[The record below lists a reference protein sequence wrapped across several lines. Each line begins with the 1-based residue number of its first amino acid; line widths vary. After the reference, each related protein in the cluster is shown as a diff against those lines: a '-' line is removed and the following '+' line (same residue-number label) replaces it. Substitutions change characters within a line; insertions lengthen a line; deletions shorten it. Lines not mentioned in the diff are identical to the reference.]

1 MKPLYYQL
9 IISDSLQVAIIIT
22 RAFRY
27 QFFLDENQ
35 DNGEDNISKL
45 LLAYCK
51 EPSIYADEVDL
62 LADIENLC
70 EKAIEATS
78 WAILSSGYFS
88 EELSKLCIVA
98 ITYLGNKHLFEDAL
112 PMAFSMAEIPE
123 IEAAIKRMLERHGK
137 DWLFSM

>member
-1 MKPLYYQL
+1 M
-9 IISDSLQVAIIIT
+9 
-22 RAFRY
+22 
-27 QFFLDENQ
+27 
-35 DNGEDNISKL
+35 
-45 LLAYCK
+45 
-51 EPSIYADEVDL
+51 DL

-78 WAILSSGYFS
+78 WAILSSCYFS

-98 ITYLGNKHLFEDAL
+98 ITYLDNKHLFEDAL

-137 DWLFSM
+137 DWLFST